1 MNHIPVI
8 YWIAVILASNL
19 LTAYFAARWQL
30 SFLNQY
36 WRDDELELID
46 AVKPALRH
54 SRSQDKIEYAS
65 DAVRVHEDAIR
76 YTEEDF

>member
-19 LTAYFAARWQL
+19 LTAYFAARWQR

-46 AVKPALRH
+46 AEGRMIDKLVKH
-54 SRSQDKIEYAS
+54 SNGQIERQS
-65 DAVRVHEDAIR
+65 NG
-76 YTEEDF
+76 